1 MEKLTFSVAQ
11 YDAPLDLILHLLQK
25 HKLSILDI
33 DISSL
38 LEQYLDA
45 IASMQQQNLEV
56 QSEFLEM
63 ASRLVHIKTVT
74 LLPKHKEEG
83 DKLREQLTGQLIE
96 YSMCKQAAVTLRQQ
110 YIGQEVFVRQPM
122 EFEIDP
128 TYNITHDAHELY
140 SALTD
145 ATGKGA
151 RHLPPPRESF
161 DPLVTRPVVSV
172 TAKIFTVLR
181 ILRLGGPAR
190 MEALYSHSTGR
201 SGVVATFLAVLE
213 LIKSGKVCLEDQGQL
228 RLK

>member
-1 MEKLTFSVAQ
+1 MEKLRFSVAE
-11 YDAPLDLILHLLQK
+11 YDAPLDLILHLLGK

-38 LEQYLDA
+38 LEQYLKA
-45 IASMQQQNLEV
+45 IAAAQEQDLEV

-83 DKLREQLTGQLIE
+83 DKLRAELSGQLIE
-96 YSMCKQAAVTLRQQ
+96 YSLCKQAARTLKEQ
-110 YIGQEVFVRQPM
+110 YIGQEVFVRQAM
-122 EFEIDP
+122 EFEIDL
-128 TYNITHDAHELY
+128 TYNLAHDAYELY
-140 SALTD
+140 NALAD

-151 RHLPPPRESF
+151 RRLPPPRESF
-161 DPLVTRPVVSV
+161 DPLVARPVVSV

-181 ILRLGGPAR
+181 ALRLDGPAQL
-190 MEALYSHSTGR
+190 EALYSQNAGR
-201 SGVVATFLAVLE
+201 SGVIATFLAVLE
-213 LIKSGKVCLEDQGQL
+213 LIRSGKVFMEGEGEV